1 VCGEVAGPWRK
12 GDREL
17 NNVLPVYL
25 SLLARAYGELG
36 QFDQAWSHIGE
47 AMTAVEIT
55 KQK

>member
-1 VCGEVAGPWRK
+1 MCGEVAGPWRK